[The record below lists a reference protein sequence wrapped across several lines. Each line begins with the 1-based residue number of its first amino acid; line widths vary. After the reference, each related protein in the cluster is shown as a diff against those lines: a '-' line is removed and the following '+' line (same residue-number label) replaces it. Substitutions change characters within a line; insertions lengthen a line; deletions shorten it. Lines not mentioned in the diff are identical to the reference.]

1 MEDRGRDLLQEEFD
15 DVRRVVALVTRLLCL
30 IKDKTLIT
38 EVEIPDLEAMQT
50 LVEIMHEKDN
60 HIVIVLFS
68 CTEDRII
75 VSFCTP
81 KEFQPLI
88 TCYDLYLKVFEPMKL
103 TNVTLHMNGQNAE
116 SHDNSIY
123 SCELIFRVKADTK
136 EIISSAIIK
145 ANAVL
150 ADLGIVQNAVSPI
163 FLHPRERPPGH
174 FNMDKLRDTPLTTE
188 EELEMSRF
196 MPKYTEV
203 ANAAAGQILKTYTQG
218 FNIIHSIDSEAYL
231 ELNSLRVNIGSG
243 LFSLPCGRATFATQA
258 KLFHKGVV
266 KIEHLAIEPDL
277 QDVFNEASMN
287 MIVKDSDGNDMIL
300 VLREGIFR
308 SLDVPEP
315 TYSQVHIRKLLDAGL
330 VFLQP

>member
-1 MEDRGRDLLQEEFD
+1 MEEEGRSLLLQEFD
-15 DVRRVVALVTRLLCL
+15 DVRRVIALITRLLCL
-30 IKDKTLIT
+30 IKGKTLVT

-68 CTEDRII
+68 CTEDKII
-75 VSFCTP
+75 ISFCTP
-81 KEFQPLI
+81 KEFEPLI
-88 TCYDLYLKVFEPMKL
+88 TSYDLYLKVFEPMKL
-103 TNVTLHMNGQNAE
+103 TNVTVHINGQNAE

-123 SCELIFRVKADTK
+123 SCELIFRTKADTK
-136 EIISSAIIK
+136 EIITSAIVK
-145 ANAVL
+145 ANSVL
-150 ADLGIVQNAVSPI
+150 ADLGIGQNEVSPI
-163 FLHPRERPPGH
+163 FLHPRERPLGH

-188 EELEMSRF
+188 EELEMSRI
-196 MPKYTEV
+196 MPKYTEL
-203 ANAAAGQILKTYTQG
+203 ANAAGGQILKTHTQG

-231 ELNSLRVNIGSG
+231 ELNSLRVNIGTG
-243 LFSLPCGRATFATQA
+243 LFSLPCGRATFAIQA
-258 KLFHKGVV
+258 KLFHKGAV

-277 QDVFNEASMN
+277 QDVFNEVSIN

-308 SLDVPEP
+308 RLDVLEP
-315 TYSQVHIRKLLDAGL
+315 TYLQVRIRKLLDAGL